1 LKQINAHKII
11 GLVLTFLLAFN
22 VVTNFGTYSQ
32 PDDATIIKEGVLKE
46 LENRKVDF
54 EDDDL
59 AISAIESY
67 KKDIDQRLN
76 IHSFKKLS
84 LYRIIGCIV
93 MLIGVVFL
101 RMKKSI
107 GLHLYFAGG
116 FFTVIT
122 GFYVMGGGILGWIFN
137 LWYIMLL
144 LVFGVYF
151 FIKRTEL
158 S

>member
-32 PDDATIIKEGVLKE
+32 PEDATIIKEGVLKE

-54 EDDDL
+54 EDDL

-76 IHSFKKLS
+76 IRSFKKLS

-101 RMKKSI
+101 RMKKGI

-116 FFTVIT
+116 FFTVIA
-122 GFYVMGGGILGWIFN
+122 GFHAMGGGILGWIFN

>member
-1 LKQINAHKII
+1 MKQINAHKII

-32 PDDATIIKEGVLKE
+32 PEDATIIKEGVLKE

-54 EDDDL
+54 EDDL

-76 IHSFKKLS
+76 IRSFKKLS

-101 RMKKSI
+101 RMKKGI

-116 FFTVIT
+116 FFTVIA
-122 GFYVMGGGILGWIFN
+122 GFHAMGGGILGWIFN

>member
-1 LKQINAHKII
+1 MGQ
-11 GLVLTFLLAFN
+11 GSLLLYKAADD
-22 VVTNFGTYSQ
+22 VNFYHG
-32 PDDATIIKEGVLKE
+32 
-46 LENRKVDF
+46 VDF

-59 AISAIESY
+59 AIRAIESY
-67 KKDIDQRLN
+67 KKDIAQSLN

-101 RMKKSI
+101 RMKKGI

-122 GFYVMGGGILGWIFN
+122 GFYDSLTIFY
-137 LWYIMLL
+137 LFKFRYLIIRYYIA
-144 LVFGVYF
+144 F
-151 FIKRTEL
+151 FFY
-158 S
+158 